1 MRRLPRWTPAGR
13 SPFRATYHSDVNPAA
28 SIGLLRLRGGHAH
41 ARVTNIELFFD
52 LVFVFAVT
60 QLSHTL
66 LAHLGVRTAVETTLL
81 FLAVWWVWIYTTWCT
96 NWLDPD
102 HTVVRLLVFALML
115 AGLLLACSLP
125 HAFDHEGPLFAWCY
139 VVMQVGRTLF
149 MVWAVSRERREL
161 TRNFQ
166 RVTVWLVTS
175 GMCWI
180 AGTLWE
186 GDRRLGLWALAIAI
200 EYGSVWAGFW
210 VPGLGRSR
218 TRDWDIAGAHLAERC
233 SLFIMI
239 ALGESIVVIGATAAA
254 HPATWA
260 TVSAFAVAFVGSV
273 AMWWIYFHLGYETGT
288 RQIATT
294 DDPGR
299 IGRLAYTYLHI
310 PIVAG
315 IVVAAVSD
323 ELVLAHPAGHVDA
336 KFIATTLGGAA
347 LFLVGNLAFKAVL
360 WRRAPLS
367 HLVGFGLLALT
378 GVFATVMTPLGL
390 ATAVMALL
398 LVVATWE
405 TLSLRRAATP

>member
-1 MRRLPRWTPAGR
+1 VDSPA
-13 SPFRATYHSDVNPAA
+13 PN
-28 SIGLLRLRGGHAH
+28 GLLRPRAAHAH

-66 LAHLGVRTAVETTLL
+66 IAHLSVRTAVEVTVL
-81 FLAVWWVWIYTTWCT
+81 FLAVWWVWIYTTWST

-102 HTVVRLLVFALML
+102 HVAVRLLIFALML

-139 VVMQVGRTLF
+139 AAMQVGRTLF
-149 MVWAVSRERREL
+149 LVWAVRRERPEL

-166 RVTVWLVTS
+166 RIAAWMVLSAV
-175 GMCWI
+175 CWI
-180 AGTLWE
+180 AGTQWE
-186 GDRRLGLWALAIAI
+186 GDRRLGLWVLAIAI
-200 EYGSVWAGFW
+200 EYAAAWAGFW

-218 TRDWDIAGAHLAERC
+218 TRDWDIEGTHLAERC

-260 TVSAFAVAFVGSV
+260 TMSAFTVAFVGSA
-273 AMWWIYFHLGYETGT
+273 AMWWIYFHAGYEKGT
-288 RQIATT
+288 RRIAST

-299 IGRLAYTYLHI
+299 IGRVAYTYWHL

-315 IVVAAVSD
+315 IVVAAVAD
-323 ELVLAHPAGHVDA
+323 ELLLVHPDGHADTA
-336 KFIATTLGGAA
+336 FIVTTLGGTT
-347 LFLVGNLAFKAVL
+347 LFLIGNLAFKAVV
-360 WRRAPLS
+360 WGRAPLS
-367 HLVGFGLLALT
+367 HVAGFALLALT
-378 GVFATVMTPLGL
+378 PVFATSLAPLAL
-390 ATAVMALL
+390 ATAVMAI
-398 LVVATWE
+398 LVVVAAWE
-405 TLSLRRAATP
+405 SLSLRPAAMRRAPASPATHAAPPVPPRSGA

>member
-1 MRRLPRWTPAGR
+1 VNAPA
-13 SPFRATYHSDVNPAA
+13 PL
-28 SIGLLRLRGGHAH
+28 GLLRPRGAHAH

-66 LAHLGVRTAVETTLL
+66 LAHLGVRTGIETTLL

-139 VVMQVGRTLF
+139 VVMQLGRTLF
-149 MVWAVSRERREL
+149 MVWAVSRERPDL
-161 TRNFQ
+161 ARNFQ
-166 RVTVWLVTS
+166 RVAAWLALS
-175 GMCWI
+175 GVCWI
-180 AGTLWE
+180 AGTWWE
-186 GDRRLGLWALAIAI
+186 GDRRLALWALAVVI
-200 EYGSVWAGFW
+200 EYSAAWAGFW

-239 ALGESIVVIGATAAA
+239 ALGESIVVIGATAAS

-260 TVSAFAVAFVGSV
+260 AVSAFAVAFIGSV
-273 AMWWIYFHLGYETGT
+273 AMWWIYFHLGYEKGT
-288 RQIATT
+288 RKIATT

-315 IVVAAVSD
+315 IVVSAVAD
-323 ELVLAHPAGHVDA
+323 ELVLAHPDGHVDA
-336 KFIATTLGGAA
+336 AFIATTLGGAT
-347 LFLVGNLAFKAVL
+347 LFLLGNLAFKAVL
-360 WRRAPLS
+360 WGRSPLS
-367 HLVGFGLLALT
+367 HLVGFGLLALA
-378 GVFATVMTPLGL
+378 GAFASVMSPLGL
-390 ATAVMALL
+390 ATAVMAI
-398 LVVATWE
+398 LVVVAAWE
-405 TLSLRRAATP
+405 TLSLRPAGDPSLDVRVGQ